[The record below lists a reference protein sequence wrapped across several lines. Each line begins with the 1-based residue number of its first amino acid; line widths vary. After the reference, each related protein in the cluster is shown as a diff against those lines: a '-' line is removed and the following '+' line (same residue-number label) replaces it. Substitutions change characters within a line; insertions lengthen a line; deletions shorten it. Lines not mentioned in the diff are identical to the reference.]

1 MEKKEKINLVNIK
14 TITVNNNEINSLSVF
29 PSGNLISI
37 SNDKS
42 IKLYNNNFTIIQII
56 RKAHKNSIQCLSI
69 KDDNNFIT
77 SSNDNDI
84 NIWIKKKNKFILNY
98 SIQKAHKDF
107 IYQIIYCKN
116 NNIISYS
123 KDLTFKIWE
132 KINNIEYQNL
142 TILKNIE
149 KTHSILLLDDKNI
162 LITLGINGTKI
173 YNYNNLNLIKFIPEI
188 KSKEKNAI
196 GLINEDKIIFGGGVD
211 NIIKIISLNE
221 KKIIKEIDNN
231 FQCYG
236 ICVLRN
242 KGFFLIC
249 GYSRDIKIY
258 RNDNF
263 NCVLNLQC
271 AHNAYINGF
280 NILNDGSIL
289 SHSFDKTIKI
299 WKLQ

>member
-1 MEKKEKINLVNIK
+1 M
-14 TITVNNNEINSLSVF
+14 
-29 PSGNLISI
+29 SI
-37 SNDKS
+37 
-42 IKLYNNNFTIIQII
+42 
-56 RKAHKNSIQCLSI
+56 
-69 KDDNNFIT
+69 
-77 SSNDNDI
+77 
-84 NIWIKKKNKFILNY
+84 
-98 SIQKAHKDF
+98 
-107 IYQIIYCKN
+107 
-116 NNIISYS
+116 
-123 KDLTFKIWE
+123 
-132 KINNIEYQNL
+132 L
-142 TILKNIE
+142 TILKNTE

-196 GLINEDKIIFGGGVD
+196 GLINEDKIIFGGEVD

-263 NCVLNLQC
+263 ECILKIYN
-271 AHNAYINGF
+271 AHFDDILGF
-280 NILNDGSIL
+280 TL
-289 SHSFDKTIKI
+289 IKKNVI
-299 WKLQ
+299 ASYSKSGGIHFWKIS